1 MSRSTL
7 VKKEKR
13 SDLCNCS
20 VLARNLPI
28 SSSLPVEKYLRH
40 MILKTG
46 FLRPSEK
53 VRVLLK
59 VLSIFRDFLFPIT
72 KYLQLP
78 YKSLFSVTTLVRDPL
93 PLEMWIK
100 QVLDIY
106 WKIFIVM
113 FSYLCREFQLSFKS
127 IPFLFAN
134 SYAMKSTF
142 NFVSH
147 FDVHWNFFCQ
157 IRQSIIL

>member
-113 FSYLCREFQLSFKS
+113 FSYLCREIQLFFKS
-127 IPFLFAN
+127 IPFLFIFFAN
-134 SYAMKSTF
+134 FYAMKSTF
-142 NFVSH
+142 NLVSH
-147 FDVHWNFFCQ
+147 
-157 IRQSIIL
+157 